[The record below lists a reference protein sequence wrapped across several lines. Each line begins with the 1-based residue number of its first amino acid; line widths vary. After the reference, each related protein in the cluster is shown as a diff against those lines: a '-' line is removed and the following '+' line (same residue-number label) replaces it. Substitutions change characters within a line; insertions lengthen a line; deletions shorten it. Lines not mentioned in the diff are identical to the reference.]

1 MLYRR
6 YPVARHDSN
15 RFKKISSRNINGSLY
30 YKLQQVQ
37 KKIIFRKK
45 YLKKIGVPFWD
56 LSAHYT
62 ETESPG

>member
-6 YPVARHDSN
+6 YPVAEHDSN

-37 KKIIFRKK
+37 KKLSEKNRCSFLGFIRTLYGNRKPRM
-45 YLKKIGVPFWD
+45 IRGF
-56 LSAHYT
+56 
-62 ETESPG
+62 